1 MRVAHP
7 GLELALVRRPALG
20 GEQIIQ
26 GANAR
31 WLGRVSDDELA
42 DLYRA
47 ATVVAVPSLGE
58 GFGLPI
64 LEAMACGAPTVASNR
79 GAIPEIAGEGA
90 LVAEPTPDA
99 LADAIRE
106 ALDPIVADRL
116 RAAGPAQAGTFT
128 PEAMGRAGWH
138 ALQMV
143 TP

>member
-7 GLELALVRRPALG
+7 GLELALVGGAVLG
-20 GEQIIQ
+20 GEQIVQ
-26 GANAR
+26 GTNAR

-79 GAIPEIAGEGA
+79 GAMPEIAGEGA

-99 LADAIRE
+99 LADAIRK
-106 ALDPIVADRL
+106 ALDPSMADRL

-138 ALQMV
+138 ALRMV

>member
-7 GLELALVRRPALG
+7 GLELALVGRAVLG

-31 WLGRVSDDELA
+31 WLGRVSNDELA

-47 ATVVAVPSLGE
+47 ATVVAVPSLYE

-79 GAIPEIAGEGA
+79 GAMPEIAGEGA

-116 RAAGPAQAGTFT
+116 RASGPVQAGTFT

-138 ALQMV
+138 ALRMV